1 MWPLV
6 IIVES
11 KSSKQVNMI
20 ADHHIL
26 IILFRVIMQHYDRPH

>member
-11 KSSKQVNMI
+11 KSCKQINMI

-26 IILFRVIMQHYDRPH
+26 IILFRVIMLDYNRPH

>member
-11 KSSKQVNMI
+11 KSSKQIYMI
-20 ADHHIL
+20 ADCHIL
-26 IILFRVIMQHYDRPH
+26 IILFWVIMLDYDRPH